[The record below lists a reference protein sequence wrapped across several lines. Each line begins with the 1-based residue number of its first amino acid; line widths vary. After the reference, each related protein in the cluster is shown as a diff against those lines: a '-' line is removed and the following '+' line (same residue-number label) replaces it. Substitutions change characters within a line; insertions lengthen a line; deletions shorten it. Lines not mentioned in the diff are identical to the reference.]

1 MKVRVMTVSSGSSS
15 RYRFPVQC
23 FAVTAE
29 AEPGAMPR
37 VLEVFAK
44 RGLVPSQWHS
54 TIAGHH
60 GNELQI
66 DIQVADVDSDLARRL
81 ADTLRQ
87 VVAVRSVLVA
97 EKRRLLTA

>member
-1 MKVRVMTVSSGSSS
+1 MTDSFGSLA
-15 RYRFPVQC
+15 RHCQPTQC
-23 FAVTAE
+23 FAVTAA

-54 TIAGHH
+54 TLTGRAGD
-60 GNELQI
+60 ELQI
-66 DIQVADVDSDLARRL
+66 DVQITGVDAALATRL
-81 ADTLRQ
+81 AEGLRQ
-87 VVAVRSVLVA
+87 VVAVRAVLVA